1 MTSEERNL
9 EGEQKEEGLDT
20 VEASVNKVSH
30 EKVVGVWHISP
41 NLETNNQEFQGFF
54 KSP

>member
-30 EKVVGVWHISP
+30 EKVVGVWHISS